1 MWSAGR
7 SWVPLGFA
15 ALCASVAPGCS
26 DEATSPDAAV
36 VADTGA
42 PRDAAVAA
50 DTGATDAGAADLG
63 TPDADTRDAAAAD
76 AEPVADSGE
85 PADTGIPPNP
95 WPRIRCEGA
104 PNCIEFAAAQTRELL
119 DAVNGLEEGAT
130 IILGAGTFVFDNALT
145 IRGAAGVKLLGQG
158 KDVTILNF
166 AGQVAQANGVDVI
179 GDRFTIEHLTI
190 TDSKK
195 DGLRVEESTNVAIR
209 AIKVTW
215 SAGPMTSNGSYG
227 IYPVRCTNVLMEDS
241 EAYNASDAGLYVGQS
256 INVIVRRNRAERNV
270 AGLEIENTQYAD
282 VYDNDV
288 TDNAAGLLVFDL
300 PGNPVIGRDVYIHDN
315 RIVRNNRANF
325 AQSRTTV
332 ASIPRGTGTFALASR
347 RVEIASNTYEGN
359 LTTDIAILSCLAI
372 RTATAWSQPLSAVRG
387 STVGLMLLV
396 EGDRVSNFNT
406 RDIYIHDNTHAATGN
421 TPDGNDPEVRPL
433 GALLAL
439 IYGLSLSG
447 LPVDS
452 ILYDGIGEI
461 VSPTVPSENTNLN
474 RICVSNEPTATWA
487 TLDLPRLITI
497 ATMGGALAPRD
508 LYRPAAPF
516 APFGCTGFSGPPI
529 APVVLPAF

>member
-1 MWSAGR
+1 
-7 SWVPLGFA
+7 
-15 ALCASVAPGCS
+15 
-26 DEATSPDAAV
+26 
-36 VADTGA
+36 
-42 PRDAAVAA
+42 
-50 DTGATDAGAADLG
+50 
-63 TPDADTRDAAAAD
+63 
-76 AEPVADSGE
+76 
-85 PADTGIPPNP
+85 
-95 WPRIRCEGA
+95 
-104 PNCIEFAAAQTRELL
+104 
-119 DAVNGLEEGAT
+119 
-130 IILGAGTFVFDNALT
+130 
-145 IRGAAGVKLLGQG
+145 
-158 KDVTILNF
+158 
-166 AGQVAQANGVDVI
+166 
-179 GDRFTIEHLTI
+179 
-190 TDSKK
+190 
-195 DGLRVEESTNVAIR
+195 
-209 AIKVTW
+209 
-215 SAGPMTSNGSYG
+215 
-227 IYPVRCTNVLMEDS
+227 
-241 EAYNASDAGLYVGQS
+241 
-256 INVIVRRNRAERNV
+256 
-270 AGLEIENTQYAD
+270 
-282 VYDNDV
+282 
-288 TDNAAGLLVFDL
+288 
-300 PGNPVIGRDVYIHDN
+300 
-315 RIVRNNRANF
+315 
-325 AQSRTTV
+325 
-332 ASIPRGTGTFALASR
+332 
-347 RVEIASNTYEGN
+347 VEIASNIYEGN
-359 LTTDIAILSCLAI
+359 LTTDIAILSGLAI